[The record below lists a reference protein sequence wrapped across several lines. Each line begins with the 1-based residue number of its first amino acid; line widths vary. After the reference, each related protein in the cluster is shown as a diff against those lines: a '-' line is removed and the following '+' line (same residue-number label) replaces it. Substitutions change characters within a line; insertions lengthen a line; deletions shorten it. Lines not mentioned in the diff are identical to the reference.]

1 MYVKQ
6 IIFETKVGVKK
17 MKWEYKVVN
26 INAHFKTGAG
36 AEKAI
41 QDQCSLLGQLE
52 WELVN
57 FQCYDM
63 STKFMLVFKRKT
75 KE

>member
-1 MYVKQ
+1 MLD
-6 IIFETKVGVKK
+6 FETLTKAIVL
-17 MKWEYKVVN
+17 N
-26 INAHFKTGAG
+26 INAHFKTGSS
-36 AEKAI
+36 AEKTL
-41 QDQCSLLGQLE
+41 QEQCSLLGELG

-63 STKFMLVFKRKT
+63 SSKFMLVFKREK

>member
-1 MYVKQ
+1 
-6 IIFETKVGVKK
+6 
-17 MKWEYKVVN
+17 MKWEYKVLN
-26 INAHFKTGAG
+26 INAHFKTDSG
-36 AEKAI
+36 AEKI
-41 QDQCSLLGQLE
+41 LQEQCSLLGELE

-63 STKFMLVFKRKT
+63 LSKFMLVFKREK

>member
-1 MYVKQ
+1 
-6 IIFETKVGVKK
+6 
-17 MKWEYKVVN
+17 MKWEYKVLN
-26 INAHFKTGAG
+26 INAHFKTGSG
-36 AEKAI
+36 AEKVL
-41 QDQCSLLGQLE
+41 QEQCSLLGELG

-63 STKFMLVFKRKT
+63 SSKFMLVFKREK

>member
-1 MYVKQ
+1 
-6 IIFETKVGVKK
+6 
-17 MKWEYKVVN
+17 MKWEYKILN
-26 INAHFKTGAG
+26 INAHFKTDSG

-41 QDQCSLLGQLE
+41 QERCPLLGKLG

-57 FQCYDM
+57 FLCYDI
-63 STKFMLVFKRKT
+63 SSKFMLLFKREK